1 MKKSLRITIT
11 IVLLLGAMAA
21 WFSRGG
27 SDTVYK
33 DVPEAKPSASYVPE
47 ILWPKTEADKKIAG
61 EASGVAVNSKG
72 DIYYLHRGSSEY
84 GGESLI
90 QEPTLIVIDGETMK
104 VKDRWGENIFAS
116 PHGLEID
123 HEDNVWITDI
133 TQNKVYKF
141 TSRGQLVDTFGD
153 DYPIYMEPALRIR
166 NVLPNFPTGMT
177 KYTFARPTD
186 VTVMKDGSFVVSDG
200 YRNRRIV
207 KFDAEGQFLWE
218 KNKLGDSPGEF
229 NLPHGISHDQKG
241 NLYVA
246 DRNNARIQ
254 LFSQDGKFL
263 DEWDQHELGRPFG
276 VEVGKNGNV
285 YVADGGDALYPNS
298 DKGSHQVV
306 VASQS
311 GKIIERFGDWGSQV
325 GEMKIPHD
333 IAVNKQGDIF
343 VAELENHR
351 MQMFKKK

>member
-1 MKKSLRITIT
+1 MRKSLYILIGI
-11 IVLLLGAMAA
+11 IVLLGALTA

-33 DVPEAKPSASYVPE
+33 EAPVSRQSAAYEPEV
-47 ILWPKTEADKKIAG
+47 LWPKNDEDKKIAG
-61 EASGVAVNSKG
+61 EASGVAVSSKG

-90 QEPTLIVIDGETMK
+90 KEPALIVIDGDTKK
-104 VKDRWGENIFAS
+104 VKDRWGKNIFAS

-133 TQNKVYKF
+133 IQNKVYKF
-141 TSRGQLVDTFGD
+141 TADGRLQATFGD
-153 DYPIYMEPALRIR
+153 DYPFYMEPALRIR
-166 NVLPNFPTGMT
+166 NVLHNFPTGIT

-186 VTVMKDGSFVVSDG
+186 VTVMNDSSFVVSDG

-207 KFDAEGQFLWE
+207 KFGADGQFLWE
-218 KNKLGDSPGEF
+218 KNNLGDRPGEF

-254 LFSQDGKFL
+254 VFSQDGEFL
-263 DEWDQHELGRPFG
+263 NEWGQQELGRPFG
-276 VEVGKNGNV
+276 VEVGDNGNV
-285 YVADGGDALYPNS
+285 YIADGGNALYP
-298 DKGSHQVV
+298 KGGIGSHQILVV
-306 VASQS
+306 DQS
-311 GKIIERFGDWGSQV
+311 GKIIDRFGRWGSKD
-325 GEMKIPHD
+325 GELKIPHD
-333 IAVNKQGDIF
+333 IAVNQEGDIF

-351 MQMFKKK
+351 LQMYKEK